1 MNLTITHSIEG
12 KKTLKLRKSN
22 NQHHISKSNRDRNW
36 SPIPVPKWMVL
47 KPCHT
52 SVSLGSIFFNPYNTY
67 LSLAVLD
74 LSSGSEDFSLPHAG
88 SVVAERAGL
97 VAPRL
102 RDLGSLPCSHVP
114 CVGRQILNHW
124 TTREVPEAFIWK
136 CRFPDSTCTGSESLS
151 LKWCP
156 GICIPLKDLT
166 PMVFSLYFEKEWLH
180 YVPSLSG
187 CVVQSKYLGLSRS
200 GFSFLNRS
208 TVYLTV
214 ELWKLR

>member
-1 MNLTITHSIEG
+1 
-12 KKTLKLRKSN
+12 
-22 NQHHISKSNRDRNW
+22 
-36 SPIPVPKWMVL
+36 MVL

-74 LSSGSEDFSLPHAG
+74 LSSGSEDFSLPYAG

-124 TTREVPEAFIWK
+124 TTREVPEAFI
-136 CRFPDSTCTGSESLS
+136 
-151 LKWCP
+151 
-156 GICIPLKDLT
+156 
-166 PMVFSLYFEKEWLH
+166 
-180 YVPSLSG
+180 
-187 CVVQSKYLGLSRS
+187 
-200 GFSFLNRS
+200 
-208 TVYLTV
+208 
-214 ELWKLR
+214 